1 MIDFQQKKKV
11 RKLLYSR
18 NVVIALT
25 VVTLLLLRGV
35 VNVIGK
41 ERQSENDVTVASE
54 QLAQAQ
60 VRNQQLTSDTA
71 SLTTVAG
78 MDRAIRQEF
87 SVAKPGE
94 EVAFIV
100 DSPSTPQPVATSTP
114 VGFWGSIL
122 NWFGHIFH

>member
-1 MIDFQQKKKV
+1 MMDFQQKKRV
-11 RKLLYSR
+11 RKMLYSR
-18 NVVIALT
+18 NVVIALA

-35 VNVIGK
+35 VDVVGK
-41 ERQSENDVTVASE
+41 ERQSENDVVVANE
-54 QLAQAQ
+54 QLAQAKL
-60 VRNQQLTSDTA
+60 RNQQLTSDTA
-71 SLTTVAG
+71 SLATVAG

-100 DSPSTPQPVATSTP
+100 DSPTVPSPVATSTP